1 MRIFQK
7 GFNYSQDGYGNRLVY
22 HLQGCNMNCPW
33 CSNPEGMKREGVLIT
48 EEEWLLDE
56 VCQHHAVHNKRL
68 DRTICRECREKEC
81 VTKHRTKGIR
91 LSYEEMEVDAVV
103 EEVTANRPMFYDGGG
118 VTFTGGEATLQ
129 FDELLETLERLHA
142 AGIHTALETNGA
154 SPRLKLCLPYI
165 DQLIM
170 DCKLC
175 DDEKHRMA
183 TGISNKQ
190 TLENIRHAARVHP
203 CLHVRVPLIGEVND
217 SEADIKDFL
226 EFFQTI
232 GGDNVTFEILA
243 YHAFG
248 KKKWEQCGWEYQ
260 MPETAHVKEET
271 TQHFMEKIMELG
283 LNYMRT

>member
-1 MRIFQK
+1 MRIFQR
-7 GFNYSQDGYGNRLVY
+7 GFNYSQDGFGNRLVY

-33 CSNPEGMKREGVLIT
+33 CSNPEGMRWEGVLIT

-56 VCQHHAVHNKRL
+56 VCPHHAVRNKTL
-68 DRTICRECREKEC
+68 DRTICRGCMDKEC

-91 LSYEEMEVDAVV
+91 LSYEEVEVEAVV
-103 EEVTANRPMFYDGGG
+103 EEVTANSPMFYDGGG

-142 AGIHTALETNGA
+142 AEIHTALETNGA
-154 SPRLKLCLPYI
+154 SPRLKECLPYI
-165 DQLIM
+165 SQLIM

-175 DDEKHRMA
+175 DEEKHRIA

-203 CLHVRVPLIGEVND
+203 CLHVRVPLIGKVND
-217 SEADIKDFL
+217 SEEDIRDFL

-232 GGDNVTFEILA
+232 GGDNVTFEILS
-243 YHAFG
+243 YHEFG

-260 MPETAHVKEET
+260 MSETAHVRAET
-271 TQHFMEKIMELG
+271 IQLFRENLVELG